1 MFRAA
6 LITLLASALA
16 PLTPAQAPPATGRKR
31 PVAAVKAPPR
41 PPPPAAPAAVVKYPI
56 ESIQVTGN
64 KQFAEASVIALIGL
78 RTGELLEERRLEAAR
93 DSLLANGAFTSINF
107 RYAPGI
113 GKKGY
118 AVTFEVTELEQ
129 LFEYRF
135 DRLEADEAKLRAF
148 IKEREPLF
156 STRIPGAEVVL
167 ARFRAAIAD
176 YLKSQNKPAEVAGHV
191 ASENGETFVVFSPPG
206 QLPAVATITFTGNK
220 VIASSQLQNIIHPIA
235 VGSQFRESR
244 FRELLENSVRPLY
257 EARGRLRMKFTKVE
271 SKPSDGGVKGLAV
284 TVTLDE
290 GEVFAFGTVS
300 ITGVPGAESDLIK
313 AAAIPETEVA
323 DLQMVAKAQDRIVRL
338 MRSQSH
344 MAAAVDPERRIVD
357 AGRLCHLIFKVTP
370 GPKYT
375 MGRLIFQGLD
385 LHGEHEMR
393 RIWTM
398 KSDAQFNG
406 EYPDLFVTR
415 VKEDKLFDELSNL
428 RAVST
433 PNSQSLTV
441 DVKLIFNERKPKIL
455 E

>member
-6 LITLLASALA
+6 SIVLLAAALA
-16 PLTPAQAPPATGRKR
+16 PLTPAQAPRKK
-31 PVAAVKAPPR
+31 PVAVVKAPPQ
-41 PPPPAAPAAVVKYPI
+41 PPTPAAPAAAVKYPI
-56 ESIQVTGN
+56 ESIHVSGN
-64 KQFAEASVIALIGL
+64 KQFAEASVIAVTGL
-78 RTGELLEERRLEAAR
+78 RAGEPLEERRLEAAR

-107 RYAPGI
+107 RYTPAAS
-113 GKKGY
+113 KKGY
-118 AVTFEVTELEQ
+118 DVTFEVTELEQ

-156 STRIPGAEVVL
+156 SARIPGAELVL

-206 QLPAVATITFTGNK
+206 QLPAVATISFTGNK
-220 VIASSQLQNIIHPIA
+220 VIASAQLQNIIHPIA

-257 EARGRLRMKFTKVE
+257 EARGRLRMKFTKIE
-271 SKPSDGGVKGLAV
+271 TKPSEGGVKGLAV
-284 TVTLDE
+284 TVAIDE

-300 ITGVPGAESDLIK
+300 ITGVPGAEADLIK
-313 AAAIPETEVA
+313 AAAIPELEVA
-323 DLQMVAKAQDRIVRL
+323 DMQMVTKAQDRIVRL

-344 MAAAVDPERRIVD
+344 MAAAVEPDRRIVD
-357 AGRLCHLIFKVTP
+357 AERLCHINFKVTP
-370 GPKYT
+370 GPKYS

-398 KSDAQFNG
+398 KPGGPYNG

-415 VKEDKLFDELSNL
+415 VKEDKLFDELTNL

-433 PNSQSLTV
+433 PNAQSLTV

>member
-6 LITLLASALA
+6 LFVLLATALA
-16 PLTPAQAPPATGRKR
+16 PLTPAQAPRKK
-31 PVAAVKAPPR
+31 PVAAVKAPPP

-56 ESIQVTGN
+56 ESIRVSGN
-64 KQFAEASVIALIGL
+64 KQFAEASVIAVTGL
-78 RTGELLEERRLEAAR
+78 RPGEPLDERRLEAAR

-107 RYAPGI
+107 RYTPAAS
-113 GKKGY
+113 KKGY
-118 AVTFEVTELEQ
+118 DVTFEVTELEQ

-156 STRIPGAEVVL
+156 SARIPGAELVL

-206 QLPAVATITFTGNK
+206 QLPAVATISFTGNK
-220 VIASSQLQNIIHPIA
+220 VIASAQLQNIIHPIA

-257 EARGRLRMKFTKVE
+257 EARGRLRMKFTKIE
-271 SKPSDGGVKGLAV
+271 TKPSEGGVKGLAV
-284 TVTLDE
+284 TVAIDE

-300 ITGVPGAESDLIK
+300 ITGVPGAEADLIK
-313 AAAIPETEVA
+313 AAAIPELEVA
-323 DLQMVAKAQDRIVRL
+323 DMQMVTKAQDRIVRL
-338 MRSQSH
+338 MRNQSH
-344 MAAAVDPERRIVD
+344 MAASVEPDRRIVD
-357 AGRLCHLIFKVTP
+357 AERLCHINFKVTP

-398 KSDAQFNG
+398 KSGGPFNG

-415 VKEDKLFDELSNL
+415 VKEEKLFDELTNL

-433 PNSQSLTV
+433 PNAQSLTV